1 MAAQNGE
8 PENSKG
14 SFVLQHDGSSVR
26 MLEEETNS
34 NAETPQAQP
43 AEKLTNGDHAEE
55 EAGDSNGGGIMIR

>member
-1 MAAQNGE
+1 
-8 PENSKG
+8 
-14 SFVLQHDGSSVR
+14 